1 MKNLAPNIKI
11 VGINPSRGWEPGLY
25 EVLERR
31 NDEVKVRNLNG
42 GKAEWIYAAHTFVN
56 FDTMKA
62 QKSWL
67 AERAAKIGKKN

>member
-11 VGINPSRGWEPGLY
+11 VGIIAGRGWEPGYY

-42 GKAEWIYAAHTFVN
+42 GKTDWIYAAHTFVN
-56 FDTMKA
+56 MGSMMV
-62 QKSWL
+62 QKKWL
-67 AERAAKIGKKN
+67 ADRAAKIGKK